1 MAPRA
6 FISFEMEDRWARD
19 FLVRHA
25 HDNRNDIDF
34 VDFSVQDPFDSGWK
48 TKAKERIG
56 QTTGTIVLIGPTT
69 HRSEAVL
76 WEVAETVRQGHLM
89 FGVQTRREATYPIPQ
104 GLSRADVIPW
114 DFDLISRRLGS
125 WS

>member
-1 MAPRA
+1 
-6 FISFEMEDRWARD
+6 MEDRWARD
-19 FLVRHA
+19 FLVRQA

-76 WEVAETVRQGHLM
+76 WEVAETVRQGHPV
-89 FGVQTRREATYPIPQ
+89 FGVQTRREATYSIPR

-114 DFDLISRRLGS
+114 DFDLISRRLGT